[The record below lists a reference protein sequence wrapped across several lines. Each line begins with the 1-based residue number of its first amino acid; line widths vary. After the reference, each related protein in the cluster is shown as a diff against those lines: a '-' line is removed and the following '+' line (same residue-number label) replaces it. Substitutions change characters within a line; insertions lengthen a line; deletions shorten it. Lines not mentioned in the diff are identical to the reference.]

1 MLKYSPTMKE
11 FALIVFACYVGGQI
25 IMPTA
30 EPGPEP
36 ITQTPGKPGT
46 CPVYDII
53 ANCKCRPGL
62 ITCDRDGQCPAS
74 QKCCSY
80 GCGCRPRCVDPSEQT
95 SGTNQEC
102 LYNGV
107 WYMAGESFRSVGP
120 GCNTC
125 FCEYNGRV
133 FCTKMWCYNVS

>member
-1 MLKYSPTMKE
+1 MPLKLFPISSILK
-11 FALIVFACYVGGQI
+11 VGGQI

-62 ITCDRDGQCPAS
+62 ITCDRDGQCPACKKIE
-74 QKCCSY
+74 KC
-80 GCGCRPRCVDPSEQT
+80 
-95 SGTNQEC
+95 
-102 LYNGV
+102 
-107 WYMAGESFRSVGP
+107 
-120 GCNTC
+120 
-125 FCEYNGRV
+125 
-133 FCTKMWCYNVS
+133 